1 MVGTNNGRV
10 FMSGADGFLY
20 ELQYGNTD
28 GWWQTYQTCSKRN
41 RSRKRERA
49 YQFLWSALR
58 AGQSQE
64 VARAPAC
71 PSTCPRGA

>member
-58 AGQSQE
+58 AG
-64 VARAPAC
+64 RTPAC
-71 PSTCPRGA
+71 LGG